1 MNYRHDQ
8 SLIGFGCMRFP
19 KKGNGFDMDEIRNE
33 IKYAYEHGVNYYD
46 TAYIY
51 PGSEEVLG
59 TVLKELGIREN
70 VKIATKLPH
79 YFMKTVEDAEKNF
92 AEQLKRLRTD
102 YVDNFLMHMLP
113 DKEKWDE
120 LIDRGILAWAEE
132 KKAQGKIRNIGFSFH
147 GSSAIFIELINA
159 YDWDFCQIQYNYMD
173 VNSQAGM
180 KGLKAAA
187 ERNIPVIIMEPLR
200 GGKLVNQ
207 LPAKVIEMF
216 RAAHPDWSNAEWSFR
231 WLYNQPEVTTVLSG
245 MNSMEMLTE
254 NIRIADSSN
263 ENMLTEEELQIYED
277 ARLCLEGATSI
288 PCTGCGYCTPC
299 PFGVDIPGCF
309 RCYNA
314 SYLDG
319 YFNAFREY
327 FMITSLRKQKNN
339 ASLCKE
345 CGKCETHCPQHM
357 EIRKNLKKVKRRFEN
372 PVYHIAC
379 FFAKLLKF
387 T

>member
-1 MNYRHDQ
+1 MKYRYGQ

-19 KKGNGFDMDEIRNE
+19 RKGNGFDLDEIRKE
-33 IKYAYEHGVNYYD
+33 IKYAYDQGVNYFD

-51 PGSEEVLG
+51 AGSEEVLG
-59 TVLKELGIREN
+59 TVLMELGIRQD
-70 VKIATKLPH
+70 VMIATKLPH

-92 AEQLKRLRTD
+92 SEQLRRLKTD

-120 LIDRGILAWAEE
+120 LIARGILDWVNE
-132 KKAQGKIRNIGFSFH
+132 KKKLGQIRNVGFSFH
-147 GSSAIFIELINA
+147 GSSATFIELVEA

-173 VNSQAGM
+173 VNSQAGV

-187 ERNIPVIIMEPLR
+187 ARNIPIIIMEPLR
-200 GGKLVNQ
+200 GGKLADK
-207 LPAKVIEMF
+207 LPPKVVEMF
-216 RAAHPDWSNAEWSFR
+216 RDFHPEWSNAEWSFR

-254 NIRIADSSN
+254 NIRIADSSS
-263 ENMLTEEELQIYED
+263 ENMLSDEELKVYEN
-277 ARLCLEGATSI
+277 ARIGIESSISI
-288 PCTGCGYCTPC
+288 PCTGCSYCMPC
-299 PFGVDIPGCF
+299 PFGVDIPGSF

-319 YFNAFREY
+319 FFNAFREY
-327 FMITSLRKQKNN
+327 FMCTSLRKTRSN

-345 CGKCETHCPQHM
+345 CGKCETHCPQHL

-372 PVYHIAC
+372 PIYHVAC
-379 FFAKLLKF
+379 AFAKLFKF